1 MGSSRLLGKLFCKDI
16 NISDSLVVKT
26 LDVTDVTAT
35 SITTSAL
42 TVNGNTTTTGMLNVG
57 NSQANGKVSVNGK
70 VVIRDYGNSWLGIN
84 DGYAGSWL
92 SSGIYFGKS
101 TIRTDA
107 AFQLGENGNK
117 ILFNTTSAKF
127 SIPVTIN
134 NSLAANNITATNVTV
149 NDTLKAF
156 KYDLNTIQDLGGEFC
171 VAPTIYIQ
179 SGATVN
185 VSKASATTIT
195 VSILDKTA
203 ITSDS
208 IQGIR
213 WAQNSKIKF
222 QGKIDG
228 LNIRCSGVMAAKLNT
243 TANTMSLTL
252 TVESSIANHFATA
265 KNGASYSD
273 ISVMLYQ
280 RYGKKIGSTTEN
292 VYSPVG
298 IRMSATGSTNSA
310 PYVDIWGSKS
320 NSDPD
325 TIYTVPSVRLGYLD
339 GLKCGTYDCV
349 GYGLYADN
357 VYLNG
362 TIISNSG
369 QLGGFKIGANNLSN
383 GAWGTDKSV
392 LMSIGTTENK
402 AIGGSSAISGW
413 CFTAGSKFGVT
424 TSGNLYASNANISGT
439 INASKGTIGGFNI
452 TDSSLYTG
460 SKSTFD
466 NEQYGIF
473 MDKDGQ
479 VIFGN
484 SDNYLKYYKNSD
496 GRYKVGIKT
505 DFLKYNDDT
514 IIEPGLVLGDVN
526 QPEYLN
532 TWVEDS
538 EVLNCKFTQLILN
551 RDGLSM
557 SIPTYSN
564 NPGTHPNQYLVNA
577 VTGCSIFVKYT
588 TSDEIKRGLSP
599 LINIA
604 INPSNTNT
612 CSGLGAVLINGIEA
626 SGKESFCHCG
636 TASGAYSSSLSG
648 STVSGLY
655 GHGDSHSTVSGYY
668 SHGDSGGI
676 AGGSYCHASCGG
688 ETKTLYGFA
697 TGKGTVAC
705 GSSQTVIGKLNI
717 IDTEDEYSKGKYVFI
732 IGNGLYEEETDHSLF
747 QAKTI
752 KSRSNAFT
760 VDWDGNTWAAGSIT
774 ATGSVNGTDFNG
786 FTINKSVPSDAKF
799 TDTVTVIENSCDS
812 DSTTSA
818 LSAAQGKS
826 LKTYI
831 GNVAQ
836 NTWNSLQE
844 SYRNDYGKQ
853 YNTQVPLL
861 INGNSLGSATAQL
874 ILERGGSYIRFRNDG
889 SSFYIMNGDGNSWTN
904 YIQFFTDGTVYMPS
918 SVKINS
924 PGHLYIPSCTNAET
938 TSAANAYISSDG
950 NGVLAKTSKT
960 SSRRFKD
967 SITTD
972 LDEELNP
979 EHLYNVD
986 VVQFKYKKDYFTNID
1001 DIRYRK
1007 NMIGLIAENVYDNYK
1022 IAADWHVDEESGKIL
1037 VDAWNEQY
1045 IVPAMLK
1052 LIQEQHKEIEK
1063 LKQIIGGE

>member
-1 MGSSRLLGKLFCKDI
+1 MGSSRLLGTLFCEDI
-16 NISDSLVVKT
+16 NISNSLVVKT
-26 LDVTDVTAT
+26 LNATDVTAHNM
-35 SITTSAL
+35 TTSAL
-42 TVNGNTTTTGMLNVG
+42 TVNGNATTTGTLNVG

-179 SGATVN
+179 SGATVQVN
-185 VSKASATTIT
+185 KDSATTI
-195 VSILDKTA
+195 VISIKDTNA
-203 ITSDS
+203 IKSDT
-208 IQGIR
+208 IQGVR
-213 WAQNSKIKF
+213 WAEKSKIKF
-222 QGKIDG
+222 QGKING
-228 LNIRCSGVMAAKLNT
+228 LSIRCNGVMKSKLNT
-243 TANTMSLTL
+243 VQNTMSLIL
-252 TVESSIANHFATA
+252 TVDSNIANSFSTSVANAT
-265 KNGASYSD
+265 SYSN

-280 RYGKKIGSTTEN
+280 RVTKNSQAKD
-292 VYSPVG
+292 VYYPVG
-298 IRMSATGSTNSA
+298 IRMSATGSTNAA
-310 PYVDIWGSKS
+310 PYIDIWGSKS

-325 TIYTVPSVRLGYLD
+325 TVYTVPSVRLGYLD

-362 TIISNSG
+362 TIVSKSG
-369 QLGGFKIGANNLSN
+369 TIGGFKIDNNSLTN
-383 GAWGTDKSV
+383 GGWGIDNSVMMCTGTDDS
-392 LMSIGTTENK
+392 K
-402 AIGGSSAISGW
+402 AIGGSDVINGW

-424 TSGNLYASNANISGT
+424 KNGNMYSSSGKIGQFIISDNALGYGEITDDNINDYLIKTDPWDNSILLSTKNILLGNSNTYLSLLSGTGNLSFSDGVYGVQLDCDHLYMIQKAYANILPIDRPESYYVQLLDHSSIYYESLNTPSYDTYGDYDSSSIRLKYRTSASFDYDDFFYVGT
-439 INASKGTIGGFNI
+439 VISNSPYINNYKNNI
-452 TDSSLYTG
+452 TFQNTVLTFG
-460 SKSTFD
+460 RSKSTNFWD
-466 NEQYGIF
+466 VYSRGNMSTILGHYNLAVGRYSFSGGLECESEGVASFVYGT
-473 MDKDGQ
+473 GLY
-479 VIFGN
+479 
-484 SDNYLKYYKNSD
+484 SDNHN
-496 GRYKVGIKT
+496 
-505 DFLKYNDDT
+505 
-514 IIEPGLVLGDVN
+514 
-526 QPEYLN
+526 
-532 TWVEDS
+532 
-538 EVLNCKFTQLILN
+538 
-551 RDGLSM
+551 
-557 SIPTYSN
+557 
-564 NPGTHPNQYLVNA
+564 
-577 VTGCSIFVKYT
+577 
-588 TSDEIKRGLSP
+588 
-599 LINIA
+599 
-604 INPSNTNT
+604 
-612 CSGLGAVLINGIEA
+612 
-626 SGKESFCHCG
+626 
-636 TASGAYSSSLSG
+636 
-648 STVSGLY
+648 
-655 GHGDSHSTVSGYY
+655 
-668 SHGDSGGI
+668 
-676 AGGSYCHASCGG
+676 
-688 ETKTLYGFA
+688 
-697 TGKGTVAC
+697 
-705 GSSQTVIGKLNI
+705 QTVIGKYNQHHLNKSI
-717 IDTEDEYSKGKYVFI
+717 TFTEDNIQNIQSSAFI
-732 IGNGLYEEETDHSLF
+732 IGNGTSDTD
-747 QAKTI
+747 
-752 KSRSNAFT
+752 RSNAFT

-889 SSFYIMNGDGNSWTN
+889 SSFYIMNGNASSWTN
-904 YIQFFTDGTVYMPS
+904 YITFQSTGGVVVPNTLNVPTQ
-918 SVKINS
+918 
-924 PGHLYIPSCTNAET
+924 LYIPYATTAST
-938 TSAANAYISSDG
+938 TSAANAYISADG

-979 EHLYNVD
+979 EHLYNID
-986 VVQFKYKKDYFTNID
+986 VVQFKYKKDYFTNRD

-1007 NMIGLIAENVYDNYK
+1007 NLIGLIAENVYDNYK